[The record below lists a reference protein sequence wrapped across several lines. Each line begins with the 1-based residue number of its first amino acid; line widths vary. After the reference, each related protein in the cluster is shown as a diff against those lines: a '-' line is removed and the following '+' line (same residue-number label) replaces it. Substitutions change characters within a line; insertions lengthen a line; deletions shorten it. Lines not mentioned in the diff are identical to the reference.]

1 MNYGLDFRSGST
13 EGWCSRLSLL
23 LPKIGG
29 WQETRGALPAHS
41 IQWTFAERDLCWQK
55 QNKDSCYPSP
65 GRAEDRLN
73 SSRCSSC
80 QSAALSNPVPLIVRS
95 EVMTAWP
102 SGPWPW
108 LSYFTPHRTAVT
120 FSTKWGRLSRVF
132 PASARAYTL
141 VGELLWRP
149 GWKDATW
156 SKLYGGVIRNRV
168 FSEGRRD

>member
-1 MNYGLDFRSGST
+1 MSGSP
-13 EGWCSRLSLL
+13 EGWCSRLNLL

-29 WQETRGALPAHS
+29 WQETRAALALPAYS

-55 QNKDSCYPSP
+55 QNKDCCFPSP
-65 GRAEDRLN
+65 GHEEDRLN

-108 LSYFTPHRTAVT
+108 LSYFTPYRGHFLHEVGPAQPSV
-120 FSTKWGRLSRVF
+120 SRLR
-132 PASARAYTL
+132 ASLHA

>member
-1 MNYGLDFRSGST
+1 MSGSPEGFSSWSSFT
-13 EGWCSRLSLL
+13 ENWRIARDKMSFSFASLFDSVNVCWKRPLLAETEQRLLF
-23 LPKIGG
+23 
-29 WQETRGALPAHS
+29 S
-41 IQWTFAERDLCWQK
+41 ITWHE
-55 QNKDSCYPSP
+55 
-65 GRAEDRLN
+65 EDRLN

-108 LSYFTPHRTAVT
+108 LSYFTPYRGHFLHEVGPAQPGV
-120 FSTKWGRLSRVF
+120 SRLR
-132 PASARAYTL
+132 ASLHA

-168 FSEGRRD
+168 FS